1 MIHAVRFYLVA
12 PEKVSAFQAILNGE
26 LYRELTRHLQP
37 GLIAVDLL
45 RSRTLQSAY
54 LTIEFW
60 LNEETYLAAQRAPA
74 HSILIK
80 LLQNIM
86 ISCRDLGPFSFP
98 PRVESDHQWQDVSTI
113 SVAHCI
119 KGHGFEDA

>member
-26 LYRELTRHLQP
+26 LYRELTRHLEP

-60 LNEETYLAAQRAPA
+60 SDEETYLAAQKAPS
-74 HSILIK
+74 HSFLIK
-80 LLQNIM
+80 LLQNIL
-86 ISCRDLGPFSFP
+86 ISSRDLGPFCFP
-98 PRVESDHQWQDVSTI
+98 PLGEGDHQWQDVSTI

-119 KGHGFEDA
+119 KDHGFEDA